1 MSSLNTV
8 KDVISE
14 PPKVEVKTVPIK
26 KQEFFGAN
34 HNWNNTVTETTQEH
48 VVEDNSGMIVEEDIQ
63 AEEKKRGYPWPLF
76 IMVLLS
82 GGMYIINKIRIKQLM
97 RQENDSN

>member
-1 MSSLNTV
+1 MSSLNTI

-34 HNWNNTVTETTQEH
+34 HNWNNTVTETTQEY
-48 VVEDNSGMIVEEDIQ
+48 VVEDNSGVIVEENIQ

-82 GGMYIINKIRIKQLM
+82 GSMYIINKIRIKQLM